1 MAANSSMNAIRASTV
16 LVIVLIVLFADVNHS
31 EALRYKEVSMRN
43 KRIVSILLLKEL
55 EYHGVRVK
63 RISRRMAVTE
73 SAADRVSPGGPDP
86 EHH

>member
-1 MAANSSMNAIRASTV
+1 
-16 LVIVLIVLFADVNHS
+16 
-31 EALRYKEVSMRN
+31 MRN
-43 KRIVSILLLKEL
+43 KRIVSTLLLKEL